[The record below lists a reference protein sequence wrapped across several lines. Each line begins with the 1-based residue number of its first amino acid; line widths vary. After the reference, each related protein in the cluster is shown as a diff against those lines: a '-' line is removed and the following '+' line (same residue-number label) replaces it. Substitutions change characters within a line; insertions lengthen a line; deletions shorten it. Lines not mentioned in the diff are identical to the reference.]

1 MWTEKENYEKRQNI
15 EEISE
20 FQYAFDV
27 RISEEHNIFLKASI
41 QKKIEENFLN

>member
-1 MWTEKENYEKRQNI
+1 MILDRSFSVSEKRQNI

-27 RISEEHNIFLKASI
+27 RTSEEHNIF
-41 QKKIEENFLN
+41 